1 VADAEFW
8 RSSLDDHKDA
18 VRLTV
23 DGKKKHAI
31 HWLTCVDVW
40 DKMRQK

>member
-1 VADAEFW
+1 
-8 RSSLDDHKDA
+8 